1 MNRFTVFKFFH
12 YQHRLLIS
20 IVCAV
25 ILACFINWKNSESW
39 ATFFLIGW
47 NAFCLIYF
55 ILALQMMW
63 GVEEE
68 RIQQRVRY
76 LPDNGPVFVV
86 LVILSLLAS
95 MSAIVIEI
103 SYLKMIGQN
112 KNIYYLILPGL
123 TILTSWVFTHL
134 MFATHYAHHYY
145 RSINQNIHTG
155 IIFPGDERPNYGDF
169 LYAAFIIGTSSQTA
183 DVSFSSKET
192 RRIALIQSVLA
203 FFFNTTIIA
212 LTVNIASNFI

>member
-20 IVCAV
+20 IACAV
-25 ILACFINWKNSESW
+25 ILAYFINWRNAESS
-39 ATFFLIGW
+39 ASYFLIGW
-47 NAFCLIYF
+47 NTFCLIYF

-63 GVEEE
+63 GVEDE

-86 LVILSLLAS
+86 LVILSGLAS

-112 KNIYYLILPGL
+112 RNIYYLILPSL

-134 MFATHYAHHYY
+134 IFATHYAHHYY
-145 RSINQNIHTG
+145 RSVNQNIDPG

-192 RRIALIQSVLA
+192 RRIALIHSVLA
-203 FFFNTTIIA
+203 FFFNTTVIA